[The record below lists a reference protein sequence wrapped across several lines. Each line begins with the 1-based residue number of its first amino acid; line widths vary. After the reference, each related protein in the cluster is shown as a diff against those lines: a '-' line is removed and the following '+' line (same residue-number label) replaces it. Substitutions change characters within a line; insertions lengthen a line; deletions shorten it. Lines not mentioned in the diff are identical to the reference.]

1 MKISVK
7 INDTFYDV
15 EVGDVNA
22 RPIHATLNGESFEVW
37 PKDAEVETVAPAVVK
52 PVETRSAPV
61 VPSAQAPQSSGNVSK
76 AIAAPI
82 PGVIISISAKIGEN
96 ISIGQE
102 VCILE
107 AMKMKNSIKATR
119 AGKIS
124 AVKIN
129 AGDHV
134 QHGQILFEFAD

>member
-1 MKISVK
+1 MKITIK
-7 INDTFYDV
+7 INESSYDV
-15 EVGDVNA
+15 EVADTNA
-22 RPIHATLNGESFEVW
+22 RPIIATLNGQDYEVW
-37 PKDAEVETVAPAVVK
+37 PEGTTEETTTAPVAK
-52 PVETRSAPV
+52 PVESRPAPV
-61 VPSAQAPQSSGNVSK
+61 ARSTPVAQPSGDASK

-82 PGVIISISAKIGEN
+82 PGVIISISAKPGD
-96 ISIGQE
+96 SVTVGQE

-119 AGKIS
+119 VGKIS
-124 AVKIN
+124 SVKIN